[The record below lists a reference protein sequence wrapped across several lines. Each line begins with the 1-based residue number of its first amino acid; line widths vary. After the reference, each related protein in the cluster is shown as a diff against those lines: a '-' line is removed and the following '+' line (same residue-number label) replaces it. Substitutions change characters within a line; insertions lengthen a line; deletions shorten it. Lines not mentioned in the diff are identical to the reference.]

1 MFIVKND
8 LPRKRALILFGSPH
22 KNGNTAR
29 LLSTFCE
36 ACPLSVD
43 WETWDCFAHP
53 VHACDDCRYC
63 YRHNGCAKSDLD
75 ELCRKLEEADILVVA
90 TPVYNL
96 SYSAPLK
103 TVIDRTQRY
112 WAARFIRGE
121 KPPIAHPKRAV
132 LLTTA
137 ETDREGGKMVE
148 FQLKPTLTV
157 LNARLTASVH
167 AVAGEG
173 MEEGLQQAK
182 EAAAVLNCKK

>member
-1 MFIVKND
+1 MKND

-22 KNGNTAR
+22 KNGHTAR
-29 LLSTFCE
+29 LLSAFCG

-63 YRHNGCAKSDLD
+63 YRHNGCAKPDLD
-75 ELCRKLEEADILVVA
+75 ELYRKLEGADILVVV

-103 TVIDRTQRY
+103 IVMDRTQRY

-121 KPPIAHPKRAV
+121 KPPIARPKQAV

-137 ETDREGGKMVE
+137 ETDHEGGKMVE

-167 AVAGEG
+167 VVASEG

-182 EAAAVLNCKK
+182 EAAAALNRKK